1 MNRTLMSAVGLA
13 VAILPSVCLAQAIEE
28 KNLLSGKA
36 KIEPDSGYIFVNG
49 SVRQAGLLLRL
60 PDAETIAAYEKDWSE
75 ALAKVQAKYPK
86 KLKAWQDRVETARL
100 TGKAPPE
107 PPIEPTPENFAI
119 SAIELRDPV
128 GFGPQYAFAKAKD
141 PDGFSYLMKVKPGR
155 YVYYGQLFGAPSSG
169 YFGTCYC
176 MGTVAFDVKAGM
188 ITDTGNF
195 FLAAPGTDPAFPP
208 RSEKVSGSEI
218 GLYRPVA
225 GADQFGAVTFG
236 LPQTLQNYPSERAEF
251 RAYGKLDNFYGVTI
265 GRMPPVPG
273 VLAYDR
279 DRIVDLKANA
289 EPVGG
294 AVVEPGDAASAQDG
308 LGAGATGSSES
319 G

>member
-1 MNRTLMSAVGLA
+1 MQVAPSPARRCCPDDPHPDECRRFGGCHSPVGL
-13 VAILPSVCLAQAIEE
+13 PGSGDRG

-195 FLAAPGTDPAFPP
+195 FWPPPEPIRHFRRDPRKFQDP
-208 RSEKVSGSEI
+208 RSVCIARS
-218 GLYRPVA
+218 
-225 GADQFGAVTFG
+225 Q
-236 LPQTLQNYPSERAEF
+236 
-251 RAYGKLDNFYGVTI
+251 
-265 GRMPPVPG
+265 VP
-273 VLAYDR
+273 
-279 DRIVDLKANA
+279 IS
-289 EPVGG
+289 
-294 AVVEPGDAASAQDG
+294 SAR
-308 LGAGATGSSES
+308 
-319 G
+319 